1 MKRLDLFLILGIGA
15 VIVFILWK
23 SGIFKLANTASDIA
37 STAIEGANKVVTDV
51 INLPEN
57 ISNLAGSIPDVIK
70 SAGTQIENATG
81 WDLPLPSFNDDIAKP
96 TDRAINIVNSLKGLY
111 PNMTT
116 QQALKANA
124 RDGIKYDQ
132 YGFPIN
138 PQNASQVIPY

>member
-1 MKRLDLFLILGIGA
+1 MTNKTDLIIILA
-15 VIVFILWK
+15 VLGVAVFILWK
-23 SGIFKLANTASDIA
+23 SGIFKLANTASDLA
-37 STAIEGANKVVTDV
+37 TDIV
-51 INLPEN
+51 KLPEN
-57 ISNLAGSIPDVIK
+57 IGTLVSNIPDVIK

-81 WDLPLPSFNDDIAKP
+81 WDLPIPSFNDDIAKP
-96 TDRAINIVNSLKGLY
+96 TDRAINIVNSLKALY

-138 PQNASQVIPY
+138 PQDARQVIPY